1 MNNICNKTV
10 CIPTLLYD
18 MYTKQVQELGFTNKS
33 EVLTY
38 LIEALYRKDNGLK
51 NSSVVRK
58 ILQYVPIERNPILW
72 RMPKTITGFSF
83 TGETVMKLSSVHSGR
98 KDILP
103 SLIEAF
109 LGVHPNVRKRLRI
122 EIHAKLLQN
131 ISTINLRAQVSEKQY
146 ETLKGIAVR
155 AGLSI
160 SALLNLCIDILI
172 ISEGMGNDNYIPEEI
187 QDAFSKYLRIEGVTT
202 WMFKQD
208 CYLNINVRDDL
219 KCMKIIALMK
229 KYIIPTD
236 NEFLRRIVLFLLH
249 AKDISFEYKASA
261 DDSYKAET
269 DEYED
274 YYNEQLA
281 RKSFIKELYHA

>member
-131 ISTINLRAQVSEKQY
+131 ISTINLRAHVSEKQY

-172 ISEGMGNDNYIPEEI
+172 ISEGMGNDTYIPEEI